1 MKIVRRF
8 AVGLVLAAAFIV
20 LGSCAELALPEAQSN
35 PDAPAAVT
43 ASLESAPPDS
53 QVEVI
58 VNIAPTPTPAPT
70 RVPTSTPAPLPTL
83 VPQPATV
90 SRSLDKAC
98 DQHGLVSEGK
108 FPSVVFGHP
117 QTYLIYLPPCYDADG
132 NTTRYPVIYLFH
144 GWPFDERHWINLGVD
159 QAADRLITSGDLP
172 PFIIVLPRG
181 DIDGI
186 YNHTSGGDKSWE
198 GVVVNELIPYI
209 DANYRTLAQRDDRA
223 IGGISRGGVWSL
235 EIAFRH
241 PDLFSSVGAHS
252 AALGVNDADAGV
264 DPLNLVTTAPIDT
277 LRIYLDSGTSD
288 WTRDT
293 TAQIAKQLDARH
305 IPYTFILSPGDHLDS
320 YWSSQVEAYL
330 RFYAAPW
337 KIEKVVQA
345 QLAAQT
351 P

>member
-1 MKIVRRF
+1 
-8 AVGLVLAAAFIV
+8 
-20 LGSCAELALPEAQSN
+20 
-35 PDAPAAVT
+35 
-43 ASLESAPPDS
+43 
-53 QVEVI
+53 
-58 VNIAPTPTPAPT
+58 
-70 RVPTSTPAPLPTL
+70 
-83 VPQPATV
+83 
-90 SRSLDKAC
+90 
-98 DQHGLVSEGK
+98 
-108 FPSVVFGHP
+108 VFGHP
-117 QTYLIYLPPCYDADG
+117 QTYRIYLPPCYDADG

-159 QAADRLITSGDLP
+159 KAADRLIMSGALP

-181 DIDGI
+181 DTDGI

-198 GVVVNELIPYI
+198 GVVVNELMPYI
-209 DANYRTLAQRDDRA
+209 DTNYRTLAQRDYRA
-223 IGGISRGGVWSL
+223 VGGISRGGVWSL

-252 AALGVNDADAGV
+252 AALGVNEAGADV
-264 DPLNLVTTAPIDT
+264 DPLDLVRTAPIDT

-288 WTRDT
+288 WTRST
-293 TAQIAKQLDARH
+293 TAQMSKLLDARH

>member
-1 MKIVRRF
+1 MRIVKRL
-8 AVGLVLAAAFIV
+8 AVGFVVAAALV
-20 LGSCAELALPEAQSN
+20 ALGSCAELALPEEQLN
-35 PDAPAAVT
+35 PDAPPMIADPIKST
-43 ASLESAPPDS
+43 APDS

-70 RVPTSTPAPLPTL
+70 HLPTSTPLPLPTQA
-83 VPQPATV
+83 PPPAAA
-90 SRSLDKAC
+90 SRPLESAC
-98 DQHGLVSEGK
+98 RQSGLVSAAR
-108 FPSVVFGHP
+108 FPSAIFGHP
-117 QTYLIYLPPCYDADG
+117 QAYRIYLPPCYDADG
-132 NTTRYPVIYLFH
+132 NAARYPVIYLFH

-159 QAADRLITSGDLP
+159 KEADRLITSGALP

-181 DIDGI
+181 DTDGI

-198 GVVVNELIPYI
+198 GVVVNELMPYI
-209 DANYRTLAQRDDRA
+209 DANYRTLAQRDYRA

-252 AALGVNDADAGV
+252 AALSVNDAGADV
-264 DPLNLVTTAPIDT
+264 DPLNLVKTAPIDS
-277 LRIYLDSGTSD
+277 LRLYLDSGSSD

-293 TAQIAKQLDARH
+293 TAQLARQLDTRH
-305 IPYTFILSPGDHLDS
+305 IPYTFIISPGDHLDS

-330 RFYAAPW
+330 KFYAAPW